1 MFSTDG
7 HCRPFDA
14 AASGTVFSNGMGIVV
29 LKRVTD
35 ALRDGDHIYG
45 VIKGSAINNDGQ
57 EKLSFLA
64 PSVSGQAEVIQDAY
78 KVAGVDPETVSYIE
92 AHGTG
97 TLLGDPIEV
106 NSLTRA
112 FASDQKQFCYL
123 GSVKG
128 NVGHMDTA
136 AGVVGLIKVAL
147 SLGQGYI
154 HRNSEL

>member
-1 MFSTDG
+1 M
-7 HCRPFDA
+7 
-14 AASGTVFSNGMGIVV
+14 
-29 LKRVTD
+29 
-35 ALRDGDHIYG
+35 
-45 VIKGSAINNDGQ
+45 
-57 EKLSFLA
+57 
-64 PSVSGQAEVIQDAY
+64 
-78 KVAGVDPETVSYIE
+78 SYIE

-154 HRNSEL
+154 PGTANYEQPGI